1 MNAESRDKAVS
12 RMLRLAAKKDVR
24 SGVAS
29 KLHDDFTKTVLAL
42 QPGERAALVRAFEVV
57 RGYGHE
63 TTRLS
68 GTEYSTLVGD
78 LLAVGLPGSA
88 SAVFATCVDSLAGVP
103 AEFLVNAMPSAS
115 CIDLWLK
122 RSKARKQVLMDSV
135 SAALERYYDTAW
147 CDWFLRK
154 ASVKALFPFASLALE
169 GRGRPAYL
177 PNALE
182 LLALIL
188 TRDGRFALTQA
199 LLKSVVRDP
208 ARMKLLVL
216 ACSRANRAGEAYARA
231 LGLALASEDAA
242 ADAQLVVGAL
252 RELIPCHDEP
262 DSLFAAQFAAHVATT
277 WRLALGVRSA
287 PDPVVEDELLRVGT
301 EILLSTQGGD
311 QREFWLASTTRTIT
325 EKVLARKGAV
335 SPQGAVEIAL
345 ALRAAQTDSNAF
357 DALWAA
363 AFNLGI
369 REIGKPDT
377 AEPFDPTLHEDVKGG
392 LLRGDDVRMVR
403 SGWRLNEIVLLREQ
417 VEPARR
423 EG

>member
-1 MNAESRDKAVS
+1 
-12 RMLRLAAKKDVR
+12 MLRLAAKKDVR

-29 KLHDDFTKTVLAL
+29 KLHDDFTKTILAS
-42 QPGERAALVRAFEVV
+42 QPGERAELVRAFEVV

-78 LLAVGLPGSA
+78 LLSVGLPGSA
-88 SAVFATCVDSLAGVP
+88 ASVFVTCLDSIAGVP
-103 AEFLVNAMPSAS
+103 AELLINAMPSPS

-122 RSKARKQVLMDSV
+122 RSKARKQILLDSV
-135 SAALERYYDTAW
+135 SASRERYYDTAW

-154 ASVKALFPFASLALE
+154 ASVKALLPFASLALE
-169 GRGRPAYL
+169 GRKRPAYL
-177 PNALE
+177 PDALE

-188 TRDGRFALTQA
+188 TRDGRFALTQM

-208 ARMKLLVL
+208 ARIKLLVL
-216 ACSRANRAGEAYARA
+216 ASSRANRAGEAYARA

-242 ADAQLVVGAL
+242 AGAQLVAGAL
-252 RELIPCHDEP
+252 RELMLCHDEA

-277 WRLALGVRSA
+277 WRLALGVKSA
-287 PDPVVEDELLRVGT
+287 PNPVVEDELLRVGT

-369 REIGKPDT
+369 REIGKPDIV
-377 AEPFDPTLHEDVKGG
+377 EPFDPMLHEDVRGG
-392 LLRGDDVRMVR
+392 LLRGDDARMVR
-403 SGWRLNEIVLLREQ
+403 CGWRLSDIVLVREQ